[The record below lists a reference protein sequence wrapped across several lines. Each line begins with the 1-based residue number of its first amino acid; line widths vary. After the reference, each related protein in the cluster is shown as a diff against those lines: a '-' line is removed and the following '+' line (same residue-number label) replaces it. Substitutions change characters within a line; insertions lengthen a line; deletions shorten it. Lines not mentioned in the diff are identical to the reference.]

1 MVALILLILAV
12 VLFLV
17 SGFLYLSSPP
27 EGRPGLAGALLAFG
41 LAAFAAAS
49 LPDSL

>member
-17 SGFLYLSSPP
+17 SGFLHLASPP
-27 EGRPGLAGALLAFG
+27 ERPGLAGALLAFG
-41 LAAFAAAS
+41 LAAAFAAS
-49 LPDSL
+49 LPDAL